1 MKKTF
6 TFCLTLILFLSVK
19 AQSDFPIQF
28 TDVNGNV
35 IADGSILQLTE
46 FITDDFGEIQIPSR
60 LYVKNLTN
68 EAIQVGGN
76 YTISNIDGGVFQ
88 TCFPENCA
96 RQNSVGSYT
105 TSNGRLE
112 ANELKNMQTEWIP
125 SGEGAAR
132 ITYQLLTYV
141 QNPRNMKWIID
152 GVGPKITMDFTYKTS
167 SINGV
172 SEKKDVHSINYYDLQ
187 GNRVT
192 TPHKGIYIKSVTY
205 QDKRVENQQVVIK

>member
-6 TFCLTLILFLSVK
+6 TFCLTLLCFLSVR
-19 AQSDFPIQF
+19 AQSDFPVQF
-28 TDVNGNV
+28 SDVNGNI
-35 IADGSILQLTE
+35 IADGSVLQLTE

-68 EAIQVGGN
+68 EAIQVGGS

-112 ANELKNMQTEWIP
+112 ANELKNMQTEWMP

-141 QNPRNMKWIID
+141 QNPQNMKWIID
-152 GVGPKITMDFTYKTS
+152 GVGPKITMDFIYKTS
-167 SINGV
+167 SVNGV
-172 SEKKDVHSINYYDLQ
+172 SEKKDVRSINYYDLQ
-187 GNRVT
+187 GNHVA
-192 TPHKGIYIKSVTY
+192 TPQKGIYIKSVTY